1 MELEELQATWTQ
13 MSQELEKQKRLTN
26 EIILQ
31 MTQQRFSNKFSKVR
45 RYEMAGAFICYLAAL
60 YIIFHFNKL
69 DTWYLQLSGVFSL
82 VFLILLPILVLNALG
97 KIQGI
102 DVANGS
108 YRDTLVKFTKAKNRL
123 LLWQRMGIYGSFLFV
138 LTSLPVFSRI
148 MKGKDIFLNHEVWLW
163 YLPTM
168 MIFLFL
174 FSRWAY
180 GCYKGIT
187 HSAENILKE
196 LE

>member
-26 EIILQ
+26 EIILR

-69 DTWYLQLSGVFSL
+69 DTWYLQLSGVISL

-138 LTSLPVFSRI
+138 LTSLPVFSMI

-187 HSAENILKE
+187 NSAENILKE

>member
-1 MELEELQATWTQ
+1 MELEELQATWTR
-13 MSQELEKQKRLTN
+13 MSQELEKQKKLTN

-31 MTQQRFSNKFSKVR
+31 MTQQRFNNKFNKLW
-45 RYEMAGAFICYLAAL
+45 RYETAGGFICYLAAF
-60 YIIFHFNKL
+60 YIIVHFDKL
-69 DTWYLQLSGVFSL
+69 NTWYLQLSGAFSL
-82 VFLILLPILVLNALG
+82 VFLILLPILVLNALRN
-97 KIQGI
+97 IQRI

-108 YRDTLVKFTKAKNRL
+108 YGDTLVKFTKAKNRL

-138 LTSLPVFSRI
+138 LTSLPVFSMI
-148 MKGKDIFLNHEVWLW
+148 MKGKDIFLNYKVWLW

-180 GCYKGIT
+180 GYYKGIT
-187 HSAENILKE
+187 NSAESILKE
-196 LE
+196 L